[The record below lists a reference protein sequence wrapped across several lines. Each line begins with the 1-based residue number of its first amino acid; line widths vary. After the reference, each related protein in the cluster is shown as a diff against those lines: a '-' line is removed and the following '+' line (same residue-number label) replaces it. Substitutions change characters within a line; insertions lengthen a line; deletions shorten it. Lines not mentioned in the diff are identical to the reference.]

1 LGLKY
6 NPSPDPAQCGK
17 PTALGTHS
25 KHYESRKAK
34 TTYILEW
41 REYILAA
48 DIMGSDMMLGLV
60 SVFLE

>member
-1 LGLKY
+1 M
-6 NPSPDPAQCGK
+6 
-17 PTALGTHS
+17 HS